1 MFVNIL
7 MKVLKPNDT
16 TDILHKENLGSN
28 TFFLTCDKKKGG
40 LLTFLK
46 ECKLSYYQY
55 ETK

>member
-1 MFVNIL
+1 MTL
-7 MKVLKPNDT
+7 L
-16 TDILHKENLGSN
+16 DILHKENLGSN
-28 TFFLTCDKKKGG
+28 TFFLTCDKLKKKEKKEKEKG